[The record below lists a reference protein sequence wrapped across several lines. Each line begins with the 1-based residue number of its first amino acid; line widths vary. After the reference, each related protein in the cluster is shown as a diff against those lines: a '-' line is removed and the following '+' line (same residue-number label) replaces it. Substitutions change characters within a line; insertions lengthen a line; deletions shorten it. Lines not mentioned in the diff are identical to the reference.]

1 MHKAISDPESGEV
14 LCDYCGVV
22 ISEKD
27 IDIVNP
33 ERRAFITEETD
44 QRTRTGAPTSLSRHD
59 RGLATI
65 IGKPARDAAGQKLD
79 ANARLTYKRLKKW
92 DDRERLHSST
102 DRNLWRAF
110 SELSMLRDKL
120 RLSDSLL
127 EEIAY
132 LYRKVEER
140 GLIRGRT
147 IPGMLVAC
155 MYPACRRGDN
165 PRTLKDISAK
175 SNIKRKN
182 IAMNC
187 RIIME
192 KLEITTPVFDPMKC
206 VVRVANA
213 AQLSERTTRHAFKMM
228 SEL

>member
-1 MHKAISDPESGEV
+1 MP
-14 LCDYCGVV
+14 
-22 ISEKD
+22 
-27 IDIVNP
+27 
-33 ERRAFITEETD
+33 
-44 QRTRTGAPTSLSRHD
+44 
-59 RGLATI
+59 
-65 IGKPARDAAGQKLD
+65 
-79 ANARLTYKRLKKW
+79 
-92 DDRERLHSST
+92 
-102 DRNLWRAF
+102 
-110 SELSMLRDKL
+110 
-120 RLSDSLL
+120 DSLL

-192 KLEITTPVFDPMKC
+192 KLEITTPVFDLMKG

-213 AQLSERTTRHAFKMM
+213 AQPSERTTRHAFKMM
-228 SEL
+228 SELLRKKTLIAGKDPMGLAPSILYIASKETDETKTTVKMKRPSPTTLRLRYRLKQTII